1 MFKNFLFYQ
10 EKPDLSSLD
19 GRLWSVALR
28 IEHWLMFYKQF
39 LHNSLTIVFG
49 SGATSVYYESTLFR
63 ILFGSGIIGL
73 IFVIY
78 SIRNIPLHILVLFL
92 VSGLTLDLLLSF
104 KIFFT
109 MLLYFYINKK
119 INYDYRN

>member
-1 MFKNFLFYQ
+1 M
-10 EKPDLSSLD
+10 
-19 GRLWSVALR
+19 ALR
-28 IEHWLMFYKQF
+28 IKHWLMLYKQF
-39 LHNSLTIVFG
+39 LHNPLTIVFG
-49 SGATSVYYESTLFR
+49 SGATSMYYESAVFR
-63 ILFGSGIIGL
+63 VLFGSGIIGL

-78 SIRNIPLHILVLFL
+78 SIKKIPLHILALFL
-92 VSGLTLDLLLSF
+92 ISGLALDLLLSF